1 MVTKEVGDSECAV
14 THALLSGNAPSIAKA
29 VLAMDDIREAVTV
42 LLLDSIDG
50 ECSALCKKT
59 PASQF
64 RTIPV
69 EDIQHFQWLNLVEN
83 LQTSSPLLFRLL
95 TTIAGRSDAR
105 NTLKVGPAHYPGICA
120 AAAVILKERN
130 REMCGLQSVVS
141 LLMYNCHCEKQVYT
155 HNIYKINC

>member
-64 RTIPV
+64 RTIPPSPAEV
-69 EDIQHFQWLNLVEN
+69 MQGTHSKWDQRTTLV
-83 LQTSSPLLFRLL
+83 
-95 TTIAGRSDAR
+95 
-105 NTLKVGPAHYPGICA
+105 
-120 AAAVILKERN
+120 
-130 REMCGLQSVVS
+130 SV
-141 LLMYNCHCEKQVYT
+141 QQRQ
-155 HNIYKINC
+155 